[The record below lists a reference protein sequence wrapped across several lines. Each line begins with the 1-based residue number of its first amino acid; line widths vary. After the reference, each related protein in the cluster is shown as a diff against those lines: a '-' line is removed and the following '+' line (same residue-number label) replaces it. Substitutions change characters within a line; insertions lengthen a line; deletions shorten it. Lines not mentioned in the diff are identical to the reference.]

1 MSNQTALNNKRI
13 AKNTILLYFRTIFI
27 MLITLYTSRV
37 ILNYIGIEDY
47 GIYNVVGGVVTM
59 FSIISGAQTASVSR
73 YLTFELGRGDSIQ
86 LSNIFSMSINIQIG
100 MVILVLLISE
110 PVGIWFINTHLNIPP
125 DRLIAAHWVFQ
136 CSLLTFCINLLSIP
150 YNALIVAHEKMSVF
164 AYVSIL
170 EASLKLSVVYLLLI
184 TPGDR
189 LIAYAVLLLIV
200 ALIIRLTYGIY
211 CGKVFSESKYKYFF
225 DKSLFKEM
233 TGFAGLSFFTN
244 CSYVFNTQGCN
255 MLINMFYGVSL
266 NAARGIASQVN
277 SAILQFVNNFTT
289 ALNPQITKLYAQGEK
304 REMFNLICRGT
315 KFSFFL
321 LMIFSLPVIFETDI
335 ILEIWLKNPPE
346 YSALFLRL
354 TILAS
359 MIQMLGNTGYT
370 ACMATG
376 NIKKYVIWITSIGSL
391 VFPITWIVY
400 YLGGAPESTYWVFI
414 FIYALVDIV
423 RLWIMKGLLEF
434 PPSMFFK
441 DVILYIFKTFGIAV
455 ILPIII
461 IYVME
466 PTIVR
471 LIISII
477 VCIICSML
485 SIVIVGL
492 KKNERKIIV
501 EQLLKLKAKYPRM
514 RQLN

>member
-73 YLTFELGRGDSIQ
+73 YLTFELGRGDSLQ

-255 MLINMFYGVSL
+255 MLINMF
-266 NAARGIASQVN
+266 
-277 SAILQFVNNFTT
+277 
-289 ALNPQITKLYAQGEK
+289 
-304 REMFNLICRGT
+304 
-315 KFSFFL
+315 
-321 LMIFSLPVIFETDI
+321 
-335 ILEIWLKNPPE
+335 
-346 YSALFLRL
+346 
-354 TILAS
+354 
-359 MIQMLGNTGYT
+359 
-370 ACMATG
+370 
-376 NIKKYVIWITSIGSL
+376 
-391 VFPITWIVY
+391 
-400 YLGGAPESTYWVFI
+400 
-414 FIYALVDIV
+414 
-423 RLWIMKGLLEF
+423 
-434 PPSMFFK
+434 
-441 DVILYIFKTFGIAV
+441 
-455 ILPIII
+455 
-461 IYVME
+461 
-466 PTIVR
+466 
-471 LIISII
+471 
-477 VCIICSML
+477 
-485 SIVIVGL
+485 
-492 KKNERKIIV
+492 
-501 EQLLKLKAKYPRM
+501 
-514 RQLN
+514 